1 VNFDMKLID
10 RINKELI
17 VILILAGLLFAFTFI
32 GMAVLIDL
40 ENKQIKDA
48 GSNNTQQVLDDFR

>member
-1 VNFDMKLID
+1 MKLID

-40 ENKQIKDA
+40 ENKQTKDA
-48 GSNNTQQVLDDFR
+48 GSNNTQQGLDDFR